1 MRAPQR
7 EGAWTVST
15 SPEYEVPC
23 DSMCVHSTD
32 EGTEAPRGWDL
43 LTWDHTV
50 LRCQEGVNP
59 CPQGSGVSSGLQ
71 GSGRDGVTCRIQNT
85 DPRVGC
91 IWVWISILL
100 LLSMKIVAHCIS
112 KQRMLWPSSHQ
123 SLPNTLPFARLSAT
137 AATPQTVHPEGTQD
151 EKNRT
156 LALDSWDANQR
167 NDFSEPRLLHLPI
180 HRKALDSLTW
190 DVWFSLINSNL
201 LMFQLPGFFFC
212 KNSFV
217 SWLLP
222 YLFRAVHLSDLRG
235 CLLGLSPQKVSQ
247 IKHNSQILGSLF
259 FLDTSSL
266 SLSEF
271 IC

>member
-1 MRAPQR
+1 MRASQR

-100 LLSMKIVAHCIS
+100 LLSMKIVAYCIS

-156 LALDSWDANQR
+156 LALDSWGANQR

-201 LMFQLPGFFFC
+201 LMFQLPGFFLQ
-212 KNSFV
+212 K
-217 SWLLP
+217 LLCVLAP
-222 YLFRAVHLSDLRG
+222 PLPLQSSPFERSERLPP
-235 CLLGLSPQKVSQ
+235 GLESSESQ
-247 IKHNSQILGSLF
+247 PNK
-259 FLDTSSL
+259 T
-266 SLSEF
+266 
-271 IC
+271 